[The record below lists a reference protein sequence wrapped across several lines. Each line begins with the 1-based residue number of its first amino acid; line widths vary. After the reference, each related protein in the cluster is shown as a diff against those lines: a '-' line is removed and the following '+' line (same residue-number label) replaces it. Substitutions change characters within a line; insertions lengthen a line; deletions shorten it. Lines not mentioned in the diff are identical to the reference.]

1 MKMANSVLR
10 SKVVIGCSF
19 LVALILQ
26 TIPWPGSLDLFRPSW
41 LLLVTCYWV
50 LALPHRVNVG
60 SALILGL
67 LWDLL
72 IGSTLGIRGMMM
84 AIVMYIIAMNFLVI
98 RNMALWQQAMIIAAL
113 TVLFEV
119 LIFFGEYLIQDVVF
133 NPLSLWSA
141 LINCI
146 LWPWMFLL
154 MRRVRR
160 HWHVR

>member
-1 MKMANSVLR
+1 MANSVFR
-10 SKVVIGCSF
+10 SKMVIGTSF
-19 LVALILQ
+19 FIALVLQ
-26 TIPWPGSLDLFRPSW
+26 TIPWPGSLDLLRPSW
-41 LLLVTCYWV
+41 LLLVLCYWV

-60 SALILGL
+60 SALLLGL
-67 LWDLL
+67 LWDVL

-84 AIVMYIIAMNFLVI
+84 SIVIYLVALNFLVI
-98 RNMALWQQAMIIAAL
+98 RNMALWQQAIVIAGL
-113 TVLFEV
+113 SLLLEG
-119 LIFFGEYLIQDVVF
+119 LIFFGEYLIQDIQF

-141 LINCI
+141 LINGI

>member
-1 MKMANSVLR
+1 MANSVLR

-19 LVALILQ
+19 LIALILQ

-84 AIVMYIIAMNFLVI
+84 AIVMYIIALNFLVI

-113 TVLFEV
+113 TILFEV
-119 LIFFGEYLIQDVVF
+119 LIFFGEYLIQDVGY

-141 LINCI
+141 VINCI
-146 LWPWMFLL
+146 LWPWM
-154 MRRVRR
+154 V
-160 HWHVR
+160 

>member
-1 MKMANSVLR
+1 MANSVLR
-10 SKVVIGCSF
+10 SKIVIGCSF
-19 LVALILQ
+19 LVALVLQ

-60 SALILGL
+60 TALILGL

-72 IGSTLGIRGMMM
+72 IGSTLGIRGMMIS
-84 AIVMYIIAMNFLVI
+84 IVVYIIALNFLVI
-98 RNMALWQQAMIIAAL
+98 RNLALWQQALIIAAL

-119 LIFFGEYLIQDVVF
+119 FIFFGEYLIQDVVF

>member
-1 MKMANSVLR
+1 MANSVLR
-10 SKVVIGCSF
+10 SKIVIGCSF
-19 LVALILQ
+19 LIALILQ
-26 TIPWPGSLDLFRPSW
+26 IIPWPGSLDLFRPSW

-50 LALPHRVNVG
+50 LAMPHRVNVG

-84 AIVMYIIAMNFLVI
+84 AIVMYIIALNFLVI

-141 LINCI
+141 LIN
-146 LWPWMFLL
+146 
-154 MRRVRR
+154 
-160 HWHVR
+160 

>member
-1 MKMANSVLR
+1 MANSVLR
-10 SKVVIGCSF
+10 SKIVIGCSF
-19 LVALILQ
+19 LIALILQ
-26 TIPWPGSLDLFRPSW
+26 IIPWPGSLDLFRPSW

-50 LALPHRVNVG
+50 LAMPHRVNVG

-84 AIVMYIIAMNFLVI
+84 AIVMYIIALNFLVI

>member
-1 MKMANSVLR
+1 
-10 SKVVIGCSF
+10 

-141 LINCI
+141 LIN
-146 LWPWMFLL
+146 
-154 MRRVRR
+154 
-160 HWHVR
+160 

>member
-1 MKMANSVLR
+1 MANQVL
-10 SKVVIGCSF
+10 KGKFVIACSF
-19 LVALILQ
+19 LIALTLQ
-26 TIPWPGSLDLFRPSW
+26 TIPWPGGLDLFRPSW
-41 LLLVTCYWV
+41 LLLLTCYWV

-60 SALILGL
+60 TALILGL

-72 IGSTLGIRGMMM
+72 LGSTLGIRGMMM
-84 AIVMYIIAMNFLVI
+84 SIIIYIAALNFLVI
-98 RNMALWQQAMIIAAL
+98 RNMALWQQA
-113 TVLFEV
+113 VLIGVMSIGLDV
-119 LIFFGEYLIQDVVF
+119 LIFGGEYLIQDVTF
-133 NPLSLWSA
+133 NPVSLWSG

>member
-1 MKMANSVLR
+1 MANSVL
-10 SKVVIGCSF
+10 KGKFVIFGSF
-19 LVALILQ
+19 LVALTLQ
-26 TIPWPGSLDLFRPSW
+26 TIPWPGVLDLLRPSW

-60 SALILGL
+60 TAMILGL

-72 IGSTLGIRGMMM
+72 LGSTLGIRGMMM
-84 AIVMYIIAMNFLVI
+84 SIVVYIIALNFLVI
-98 RNMALWQQAMIIAAL
+98 RNMALWQQAILIGVMSV
-113 TVLFEV
+113 VLDV
-119 LIFFGEYLIQDVVF
+119 LIFFGEYLVQDVMF
-133 NPLSLWSA
+133 NPVTAWSG

>member
-1 MKMANSVLR
+1 MANSVLR

-19 LVALILQ
+19 LIALILQ

-50 LALPHRVNVG
+50 LALPYRVNVG
-60 SALILGL
+60 SALVLGL

-72 IGSTLGIRGMMM
+72 IGSTLGIRGMML

-98 RNMALWQQAMIIAAL
+98 RNMALWQQAIIIAAL

>member
-1 MKMANSVLR
+1 MANSVLR

-67 LWDLL
+67 FWDLL

-113 TVLFEV
+113 TVLLELLV
-119 LIFFGEYLIQDVVF
+119 FFGEYLIQDVVF
-133 NPLSLWSA
+133 NPLSLWGA

>member
-1 MKMANSVLR
+1 MANSVLR

-19 LVALILQ
+19 LIALILQ

-119 LIFFGEYLIQDVVF
+119 LVFFGEYVIQDVVF

>member
-1 MKMANSVLR
+1 MANSVLR

-19 LVALILQ
+19 LVALNLQ

>member
-1 MKMANSVLR
+1 MANSVLR

-146 LWPWMFLL
+146 LWHWMFLL

>member
-1 MKMANSVLR
+1 MANSVLR
-10 SKVVIGCSF
+10 SKLVIACS
-19 LVALILQ
+19 LLTALILQ

-72 IGSTLGIRGMMM
+72 IGSTLGIRGMMLS
-84 AIVMYIIAMNFLVI
+84 IVMYIIAMNFLVI
-98 RNMALWQQAMIIAAL
+98 RNMALWQQAMIMAAL

>member
-1 MKMANSVLR
+1 MANNVLR
-10 SKVVIGCSF
+10 SKIVIGTSF
-19 LVALILQ
+19 IFALVLQ
-26 TIPWPGSLDLFRPSW
+26 TIPWPGLLDLLRPSW

-60 SALILGL
+60 TALVLGL

-84 AIVMYIIAMNFLVI
+84 SLIIYIIALNFLVI
-98 RNMALWQQAMIIAAL
+98 RNMALWQQAIIIGLL
-113 TVLFEV
+113 TILMQV

-133 NPLSLWSA
+133 NPLSLWA
-141 LINCI
+141 GMINCI

-154 MRRVRR
+154 MRRIRR
-160 HWHVR
+160 QWHVR

>member
-1 MKMANSVLR
+1 MANSVLR
-10 SKVVIGCSF
+10 SKIVIGCSF
-19 LVALILQ
+19 LIALILQ

-50 LALPHRVNVG
+50 LAMPHRVNVG

-84 AIVMYIIAMNFLVI
+84 AIVMYIIALNFLVI

>member
-1 MKMANSVLR
+1 MANSVLR

-19 LVALILQ
+19 LIALILQ

-50 LALPHRVNVG
+50 LALPYRVNVG
-60 SALILGL
+60 SALVLGL

-98 RNMALWQQAMIIAAL
+98 RNMALWQQAIIIAAL

>member
-1 MKMANSVLR
+1 MANSVLR
-10 SKVVIGCSF
+10 SKIVIGCSF
-19 LVALILQ
+19 LIALILQ

-50 LALPHRVNVG
+50 LAMPHRVNVG

-84 AIVMYIIAMNFLVI
+84 AIVMYIIALNFLVI
-98 RNMALWQQAMIIAAL
+98 RNMALWQQGMIIAAL

>member
-1 MKMANSVLR
+1 MANSVLR

-19 LVALILQ
+19 LIALILQ

-84 AIVMYIIAMNFLVI
+84 AIVMYIIALNFLVI